1 MNDAVYF
8 MSHLSQLF
16 YNALNTPV
24 MPVLGVTFMT
34 ALLTVLFIKVC
45 FWAISVLT
53 GGKQD
58 KETGGGLDN
67 NNHYIYRR

>member
-1 MNDAVYF
+1 MQDAITF
-8 MSHLSQLF
+8 LSGLVHII
-16 YNALNTPV
+16 YVALNTPV
-24 MPVLGVTFMT
+24 MPVLNVTFMT

-45 FWAISVLT
+45 FWVISVLT

-58 KETGGGLDN
+58 KDVGNGLDN

>member
-1 MNDAVYF
+1 MQDAITF
-8 MSHLSQLF
+8 LSGLVHII
-16 YNALNTPV
+16 YVGLNTPV
-24 MPVLGVTFMT
+24 MPVLNVTFMT

-45 FWAISVLT
+45 FWVISLLT

-58 KETGGGLDN
+58 KDVGNGLDN